1 MKNNVTDE
9 LQVMHICDLASMY
22 AGLEEGEISSKSR
35 LQRLQLPRMVV
46 GVVAR
51 EYGIHYNSI
60 ASILKRDRCSVY
72 YYEDQ
77 HAQNYAY
84 WHEYRELFNKV
95 YNAYSEMRE
104 AKYTFKNETELK
116 NHLIYNNIKEN
127 ILEGKVKIV
136 VTSGKIKTTIKTNY
150 REFSNTLKKISDCL
164 VDYNH
169 TLDVQI

>member
-84 WHEYRELFNKV
+84 WHEYRN
-95 YNAYSEMRE
+95 
-104 AKYTFKNETELK
+104 
-116 NHLIYNNIKEN
+116 LIYNNITEN

-136 VTSGKIKTTIKTNY
+136 VTSGKVQTTIKTNY
-150 REFSNTLKKISDCL
+150 REFSSTLKKISDCL

-169 TLDVQI
+169 KLDVQI